1 MIWRLVSE
9 FCIAAATMLVL
20 YCLTHV
26 ALVIGFIL
34 FLACA
39 LLHVPLTNP
48 FMNWFTHL
56 SAPGVAL
63 KHMCLWGTFW
73 LFLLQEA
80 GYQLLSY
87 LQNLRVGDGFAN
99 QDKTLPITRYSV
111 CFPDTPTGFALFLK
125 DSEHARL
132 VAEGSLPLL
141 TGDRD
146 FDDLFWLECKDEA
159 RERVLQYF
167 SPERRELLLQVWL
180 GIPEALWMEGV
191 LQGEVS
197 RFPARGLAQRLELR
211 VAVLKRLGEELAN
224 PRELSEAP
232 APRSIYE
239 RYMAYFIF
247 RTRLHGIVC
256 AVVALLLFF
265 GLALP
270 ERYPPTWDELVAH
283 LPGVFIAFFQLLA
296 AGQMLLFSR
305 SLRLKSFENV
315 ERLKSARQM
324 LVVTLCLTLVEL
336 PAQGRLQVYL
346 MAPVLGVLI
355 YRANYF
361 LSYLRLVQPR
371 H

>member
-9 FCIAAATMLVL
+9 FCIAAATMLVF
-20 YCLTHV
+20 YCLAHV
-26 ALVIGFIL
+26 ALVVCFVL
-34 FLACA
+34 FLLCA
-39 LLHVPLTNP
+39 LLHVPLKNP
-48 FMNWFTHL
+48 FMSWFTHL
-56 SAPGVAL
+56 TVSGLAF

-73 LFLLQEA
+73 LFLLQES
-80 GYQLLSY
+80 GYQLLCS
-87 LQNLRVGDGFAN
+87 LQNSRVSGGFDN
-99 QDKTLPITRYSV
+99 QDKTLPVTRYSV
-111 CFPDTPTGFALFLK
+111 SFPDTPPGFALFLK
-125 DSEHARL
+125 DSAHARL

-146 FDDLFWLECKDEA
+146 FDDLFWLECKDEV

-197 RFPARGLAQRLELR
+197 RFPARGLAQRLEMR

-224 PRELSEAP
+224 PRELSEPP

-239 RYMAYFIF
+239 RYMSYFIF

-256 AVVALLLFF
+256 AVVALLLFL
-265 GLALP
+265 GLAVP
-270 ERYPPTWDELVAH
+270 ERYPPTWDEAVSH

-305 SLRLKSFENV
+305 SLRLRAFEDV
-315 ERLKSARQM
+315 ERLKSARKM

-336 PAQGRLQVYL
+336 PLQGRLMVFL

-371 H
+371 

>member
-1 MIWRLVSE
+1 MIWRLVAE

-20 YCLTHV
+20 YCLTNV
-26 ALVIGFIL
+26 VLGACFVL
-34 FLACA
+34 FVVFA
-39 LLHVPLTNP
+39 LLHAPPNDP
-48 FMNWFTHL
+48 FMSWFSHL
-56 SAPGVAL
+56 SSPGLAL

-80 GYQLLSY
+80 GYQLLCY
-87 LQNLRVGDGFAN
+87 LQNLRVTGGFDN
-99 QDKTLPITRYSV
+99 QDKTLPVTRYSV
-111 CFPDTPTGFALFLK
+111 SFPDTPPGFALFLK
-125 DSEHARL
+125 DSVHARL

-159 RERVLQYF
+159 RERVLLYF

-197 RFPARGLAQRLELR
+197 RFPAGGLAQRLELR
-211 VAVLKRLGEELAN
+211 VAVLKRLGEELGN
-224 PRELSEAP
+224 PREISDPP

-256 AVVALLLFF
+256 AVVALLLFV
-265 GLALP
+265 GLAVP
-270 ERYPPTWDELVAH
+270 ERYPPTWDEVVAH

-305 SLRLKSFENV
+305 SLRLKAFESV
-315 ERLKSARQM
+315 DRLKSARQM

-336 PAQGRLQVYL
+336 PLQGRLMVFL

-355 YRANYF
+355 YRTNYF

-371 H
+371 